1 MTNTE
6 TKDAE
11 GKQHLAGPM
20 VKEATV
26 KDDGRFLFY
35 YSFPEKD
42 SAAAVSADEEDKNV

>member
-6 TKDAE
+6 TKATE
-11 GKQHLAGPM
+11 AGLVEVVPM

-35 YSFPEKD
+35 YSFKD
-42 SAAAVSADEEDKNV
+42 NKSTDAAKDDQEASKV